1 MNRPPTTPAE
11 LGELLDILR
20 SRGVSR
26 FRDAVPG
33 AAGFEVEF
41 FATTDITPEA
51 APTDEP
57 RCACGHQAHEHGH
70 GGLCLL
76 GCEPD
81 VCAPDKEEQ
90 PK

>member
-1 MNRPPTTPAE
+1 MTLVE
-11 LGELLDILR
+11 ISDLLGVLR
-20 SRGVSR
+20 AHGVRR
-26 FRDAVPG
+26 FKGDV
-33 AAGFEVEF
+33 EVEF
-41 FATTDITPEA
+41 EPEVDSTPEA
-51 APTDEP
+51 APTEEP

-81 VCAPDKEEQ
+81 VCAPDKEEN